1 MTRFLNWL
9 KEPANVLLAMLLAGM
24 LAIVLVSSQVKAE
37 GLKGPKSAANPFAAV
52 APSPAPFSGCGPS
65 IHGDWTIGTVDNLS
79 PVTLAAEGPFI
90 GAGAFCDYTPTPH
103 TLFGIFG
110 DYSMAMGELEDL
122 GVNSKIRLGG
132 RAGVIMN
139 GWMAYG
145 GLAWVRLDVDG
156 IGDVDGWEPFLG
168 VETQIAKQTFLDIEA
183 GRTFYRDVGG
193 SSIDL
198 NATSVR
204 AALKVKFG
212 GK

>member
-1 MTRFLNWL
+1 MMNTFEWIA
-9 KEPANVLLAMLLAGM
+9 KVVLG
-24 LAIVLVSSQVKAE
+24 AIVGFILTIMAYTAMVKAE
-37 GLKGPKSAANPFAAV
+37 ELKGPKSAANPFAAV
-52 APSPAPFSGCGPS
+52 APTPAPLSGCGPS